1 MPKKIEKQATFK
13 PTATLKFF
21 IAIGVLQ
28 LLVITGA
35 VITSLW
41 LSTQSGDTV
50 VGGSV
55 VFGVLFSLL
64 FIIAALLSPI
74 TLIGV
79 PIYLIRKNQP
89 ENGLHFRLRRWWLRS
104 CFCCKGYI
112 PYLALLS
119 TTTSSHKKQQIL
131 STFDSR

>member
-79 PIYLIRKNQP
+79 PIYLVRKKP
-89 ENGLHFRLRRWWLRS
+89 TRKWF
-104 CFCCKGYI
+104 
-112 PYLALLS
+112 ALSIATLVVS
-119 TTTSSHKKQQIL
+119 FLFLLQGVYTVFSIVKYNNFEPQETTDTVDIQL
-131 STFDSR
+131 